1 MFYVC
6 NLRFSY
12 IETFKNQLRFFVS
25 LILFIFVTMSDNQ
38 FLNGKQIQLTIER
51 LSREVIESFDFTNTV
66 IVGVQPRGSLLAEKI
81 HVKIEQLTNQKIFF
95 GKIDTTF
102 HRDDFRRGKSLNAK
116 ATEIDFP
123 IENKNVLLIDDVLY
137 TGRTIRAAMDA
148 LLSFG
153 RPTRIELLVL
163 IDRRFNRELPIQP
176 DFIGKSIDTI
186 ENINVEVNWAK
197 NNDEEN
203 EVIFVHE

>member
-1 MFYVC
+1 M
-6 NLRFSY
+6 
-12 IETFKNQLRFFVS
+12 
-25 LILFIFVTMSDNQ
+25 
-38 FLNGKQIQLTIER
+38 
-51 LSREVIESFDFTNTV
+51 
-66 IVGVQPRGSLLAEKI
+66 
-81 HVKIEQLTNQKIFF
+81 
-95 GKIDTTF
+95 
-102 HRDDFRRGKSLNAK
+102 
-116 ATEIDFP
+116 
-123 IENKNVLLIDDVLY
+123 LY

-176 DFIGKSIDTI
+176 DFFGKSIDTI

>member
-1 MFYVC
+1 M
-6 NLRFSY
+6 R
-12 IETFKNQLRFFVS
+12 
-25 LILFIFVTMSDNQ
+25 
-38 FLNGKQIQLTIER
+38 
-51 LSREVIESFDFTNTV
+51 
-66 IVGVQPRGSLLAEKI
+66 
-81 HVKIEQLTNQKIFF
+81 
-95 GKIDTTF
+95 
-102 HRDDFRRGKSLNAK
+102 
-116 ATEIDFP
+116 
-123 IENKNVLLIDDVLY
+123 
-137 TGRTIRAAMDA
+137 GRTIRAAMDA

>member
-81 HVKIEQLTNQKIFF
+81 HAKIEQLTNQKIFF
-95 GKIDTTF
+95 GKISGSIYPFIERRVYVITF
-102 HRDDFRRGKSLNAK
+102 RIASARLVKSK
-116 ATEIDFP
+116 C
-123 IENKNVLLIDDVLY
+123 
-137 TGRTIRAAMDA
+137 
-148 LLSFG
+148 
-153 RPTRIELLVL
+153 
-163 IDRRFNRELPIQP
+163 
-176 DFIGKSIDTI
+176 
-186 ENINVEVNWAK
+186 
-197 NNDEEN
+197 
-203 EVIFVHE
+203 